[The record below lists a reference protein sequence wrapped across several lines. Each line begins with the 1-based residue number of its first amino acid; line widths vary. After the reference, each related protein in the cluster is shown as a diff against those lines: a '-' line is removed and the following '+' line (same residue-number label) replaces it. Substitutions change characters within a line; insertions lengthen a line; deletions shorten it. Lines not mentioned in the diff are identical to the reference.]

1 MSRNN
6 YRISK
11 IKLVVLRAMSWEHD
25 NKQNQD
31 GFMSQD
37 K

>member
-11 IKLVVLRAMSWEHD
+11 IELVVLRAMSLEHD
-25 NKQNQD
+25 NKQDQD

>member
-11 IKLVVLRAMSWEHD
+11 IKLAVLRAMSLEHD